1 MSLQRGGCDP
11 VGDRAQHR
19 AAAAA
24 LRVCLEHGELSVG
37 GRTGADDGTAA
48 VDLGGAAVLI
58 RAKNLFELKIS
69 RGRGFD
75 RSSLRWLEIS
85 T

>member
-1 MSLQRGGCDP
+1 MSLQRGDCDP

-37 GRTGADDGTAA
+37 GRAGADDGTAA
-48 VDLGGAAVLI
+48 VDLGGAAV
-58 RAKNLFELKIS
+58 
-69 RGRGFD
+69 
-75 RSSLRWLEIS
+75 
-85 T
+85 

>member
-37 GRTGADDGTAA
+37 GRAGADDGTAA